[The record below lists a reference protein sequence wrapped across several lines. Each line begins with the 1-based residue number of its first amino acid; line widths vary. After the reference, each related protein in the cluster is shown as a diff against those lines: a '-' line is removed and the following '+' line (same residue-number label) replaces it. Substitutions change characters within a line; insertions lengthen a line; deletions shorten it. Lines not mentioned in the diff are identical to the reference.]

1 VQPPTHRAGP
11 RRGAAEQ
18 ASQAARERLNFFFT
32 KMGLFLAVVGAIG
45 VGTLFS
51 LSDRVKSDL
60 EKTITEGFVQN
71 ANDLNTAIDG
81 KVDAAR
87 KELEDSVKTLIAE
100 ETATMRT
107 RTTDAMLL
115 PLLVPEANSLRTL
128 EGSYERK
135 QILASPG
142 EVPTGFR
149 V

>member
-1 VQPPTHRAGP
+1 M
-11 RRGAAEQ
+11 
-18 ASQAARERLNFFFT
+18 
-32 KMGLFLAVVGAIG
+32 MGLFLAVVGAIG

-71 ANDLNTAIDG
+71 SNDLNTASDG
-81 KVDAAR
+81 RVDAAR

-107 RTTDAMLL
+107 RTNDAMLL
-115 PLLVPEANSLRTL
+115 PLLVPEANSIRTL